1 MNSGSVGW
9 SEVTDVGVG
18 RELFCQIPIEHFTL
32 RLMARPKHLEPL
44 LAHADK
50 EGVYLAWFCVRSQL
64 KHEHIAAAN
73 LRQLPDTEVFN
84 PRIRFKRAT
93 RRGPVWVTESL
104 FPNYLFARFDWRNSL
119 RLIHHTGGV
128 VGIVHFGSRWPTIP
142 DAAIDDLRSAIGE
155 DELRILDATLDVG
168 QEVRVSGGVF
178 DGLEGIITRV
188 IPGRQRVAV
197 LLDFLGR
204 QSTFEVAADQLL
216 KLNSS
221 PGLR

>member
-1 MNSGSVGW
+1 MVK
-9 SEVTDVGVG
+9 
-18 RELFCQIPIEHFTL
+18 
-32 RLMARPKHLEPL
+32 PKVLEPHSAEL
-44 LAHADK
+44 ELK
-50 EGVYLAWFCVRSQL
+50 ESTLAWFCVRSQL

-73 LRQLPDTEVFN
+73 LRQLADTEVFN

-104 FPNYLFARFDWRNSL
+104 FPNYLFARFDWRTSL

-128 VGIVHFGSRWPTIP
+128 AGIVHFGSRWPTIP
-142 DAAIDDLRSAIGE
+142 DVAIAELRSAIGE
-155 DELRILDATLDVG
+155 EELRTIDATLDVG
-168 QEVRVSGGVF
+168 QEVRISGGAF
-178 DGLEGIITRV
+178 DGLEGVVTRI

-204 QSTFEVAADQLL
+204 QATVEVKADHLV
-216 KLNSS
+216 KLNAS